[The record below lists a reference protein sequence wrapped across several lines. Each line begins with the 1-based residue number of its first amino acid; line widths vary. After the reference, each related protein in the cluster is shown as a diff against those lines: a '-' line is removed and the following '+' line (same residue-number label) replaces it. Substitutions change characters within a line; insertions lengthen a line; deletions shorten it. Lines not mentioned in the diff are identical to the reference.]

1 MTLILRTPLL
11 ALGLTLALTACGR
24 AAPLTEQEQRTVT
37 ELTSHMKTRC
47 VGRYLIDLPADV
59 QTSGRATLQGVQVS
73 TEKMTQQE
81 FLKEMQQRE
90 TELRAMKH
98 LKGYLFFYGDSEAY
112 VNKSAAAST
121 RKEGIWYFIHMRAIY
136 EAPSHRTIEVYKW
149 DRGVRLKLEI
159 SASDFTR
166 PDQSEDSIVKQLPP
180 EDRNDVGQIL
190 FNTLYLAR
198 HFQGRADD
206 DIPTGPGVC
215 FEGGFIAGA
224 ASDKERID
232 TDFWSASK
240 PDIRFNITTD
250 SSHGEAETLLQRGD
264 QINEALKLRKGSTVR
279 KGSVDLPDLS
289 QPEEWL
295 MSGMTN
301 SQIAGHHFALEANSR
316 NSSAKT
322 PLMILEMDNGV
333 FPSNIL
339 EAERTKA
346 SLTEGEAVALW
357 DAVSR
362 TIRVRPGAMDAMPL
376 PPVARSKLSVPA
388 VSSGQA
394 CPEDG
399 YWTGYCDG
407 KRFHRLF
414 FKGDV
419 MPTVEV
425 MQTVPYRWLPTRIN
439 AWLAQ
444 RELLPM
450 VKVERE
456 VRWHLDSFL
465 SSQTSLGNS
474 ST

>member
-37 ELTSHMKTRC
+37 ELTSHMKTHC

-59 QTSGRATLQGVQVS
+59 QTSGSATLEGVQVN

-112 VNKSAAAST
+112 VNKSAAASI
-121 RKEGIWYFIHMRAIY
+121 RKEGIWYFIHMGDID
-136 EAPSHRTIEVYKW
+136 EAPSHRSIEVYKW
-149 DRGVRLKLEI
+149 DRDVRLKLEI

-166 PDQSEDSIVKQLPP
+166 PDQSEDSIVKQLSPAA
-180 EDRNDVGQIL
+180 RNDVGQKL
-190 FNTLYLAR
+190 SNTLYLAR

-224 ASDKERID
+224 AGDKERVATIFRLKD
-232 TDFWSASK
+232 H
-240 PDIRFNITTD
+240 PDVKTLIITD
-250 SSHGEAETLLQRGD
+250 SGHDEDTTLLQRSD
-264 QINEALKLRKGSTVR
+264 QIDAQREERKGRIIR
-279 KGSVDLPDLS
+279 KGRVDLPGLS
-289 QPEEWL
+289 QPEELL
-295 MSGMTN
+295 MSGITN
-301 SQIAGHHFALEANSR
+301 SQIEGHHFALEANSR
-316 NSSAKT
+316 TSNAKT
-322 PLMILEMDNGV
+322 PLFMLDMDNGL
-333 FPSNIL
+333 FPYNTPP
-339 EAERTKA
+339 AERTKA

-362 TIRVRPGAMDAMPL
+362 TVRVRPGAMDAMPL
-376 PPVARSKLSVPA
+376 PPVARSTLRVPL
-388 VSSGQA
+388 VSSGQP
-394 CPEDG
+394 CPENG
-399 YWTGYCDG
+399 YWVASCDG
-407 KRFHRLF
+407 KKYTRILF
-414 FKGDV
+414 KDDL
-419 MPTVEV
+419 MPSIQTMEV
-425 MQTVPYRWLPTRIN
+425 VPYRWLPARLN

-444 RELLPM
+444 RERLPM

-456 VRWHLDSFL
+456 VRWHLESFL
-465 SSQTSLGNS
+465 SS
-474 ST
+474 